1 MAAERGD
8 SYALGRLILDYV
20 RTFMWPVLVL
30 VLLFGYG
37 DRIWNLLD
45 SREFELAGVLKLGQ
59 QVSQIKENTNEELD
73 DIRALLAAVQT
84 GGGSTTRI
92 VRDIETKL
100 GKVERNLEREVQQ
113 IRSVDTRQAAR
124 SSSVQKSI
132 RPSVASSGKDAARA
146 QALEREGFEALL
158 KRDIAAARTAFGAAF
173 AAYPEYHNVKEISAL
188 LDSKQASLANPRS
201 REWDTLNQRIL
212 TDLSWG
218 MPTDL
223 RPRFRS
229 SVTRSYSR

>member
-1 MAAERGD
+1 
-8 SYALGRLILDYV
+8 
-20 RTFMWPVLVL
+20 MWPAIIL
-30 VLLFGYG
+30 VLLFGYS

-73 DIRALLAAVQT
+73 DIRALLAAVNT

-92 VRDIETKL
+92 VNDIKTKL

-113 IRSVDTRQAAR
+113 IRSVDTGQTVRAP
-124 SSSVQKSI
+124 SVQKSI
-132 RPSVASSGKDAARA
+132 RLPAAKNGIDPARA

-158 KRDIAAARTAFGAAF
+158 KRDVAAARRAFTAAF
-173 AAYPEYHNVKEISAL
+173 EAYPEYHNAKEISAL
-188 LDSKQASLANPRS
+188 LESKQAALADPRS
-201 REWDTLNQRIL
+201 REWDRLNQRIL

-229 SVTRSYSR
+229 FVTRSYSR